1 MPKNVKKIMKTAMI
15 NRVIIFL
22 LITLTFFTVKV
33 NAETE
38 CDKDGI
44 WLQVLGSGGPEVQD
58 KRASSSYLI
67 WVDGKARIMV
77 DAGGGAGLRFGESGA
92 AFKDLYAILFTH
104 MHVDH
109 TAALPALIKSA
120 FFENRTND
128 LIIQG
133 PAGNDRMPS
142 TSEFLAS
149 MFDSDQGAYRYLGN
163 HLNKEDNG
171 DWKIISSDLDPAP
184 TKTNAWKHGPSFDN
198 KIETRSIPV
207 NHGPIPAIAW
217 CVYVD
222 GVSITFSG
230 DTSNQ
235 WSMLEKLAKDTDILV
250 AHNAIPEGTT
260 GFGRKLHMPPSE
272 IGKIAD
278 KASVKHLVLSHR
290 MLRTLGKEKET
301 LSFIK
306 ESYEGKVTFAN
317 DLDCFKP

>member
-1 MPKNVKKIMKTAMI
+1 MIDKPNKITF
-15 NRVIIFL
+15 IFF
-22 LITLTFFTVKV
+22 ITLTIFTSKV
-33 NAETE
+33 NAEAE
-38 CDKDGI
+38 CDKKGV

-67 WVDGKARIMV
+67 WIDGKARIMV

-109 TAALPALIKSA
+109 TAALPVLMKSA
-120 FFENRTND
+120 FFEDRKND

-149 MFDSDQGAYRYLGN
+149 MFDSAQGAYRYLGN
-163 HLNKEDNG
+163 HLSKEKND
-171 DWKIISSDLDPAP
+171 DWKIISSDLSYFPSKA
-184 TKTNAWKHGPSFDN
+184 NAWKHGPSFDDR
-198 KIETRSIPV
+198 IEIRSMPV

-222 GVSITFSG
+222 GISITFSG
-230 DTSNQ
+230 DTSNR
-235 WSMLEKLAKDTDILV
+235 WNMLEKLTTNTEILV

-272 IGKIAD
+272 IGKIAH
-278 KASVKHLVLSHR
+278 KTKVKHLVLSHR
-290 MLRTLGKEKET
+290 MLRTLGKEEET
-301 LSFIK
+301 LSNIRETYK
-306 ESYEGKVTFAN
+306 DKVSFAN